1 MKIFFLFNLLFLFLN
16 ISKIKTTDFKKI
28 IESGNPIYAT
38 NNINGDISLL
48 YPSNYE
54 SYSNQVL
61 FNKKSST
68 LLSSSTQG
76 KTCNL
81 TTGEIINADKYNFHI
96 LNEDGTPKVK
106 IEYTNTNS
114 INSTSLACIRERF
127 VVIKIVSDEPTVMLY
142 NSSGES
148 VKNFTMLQTRDS
160 LSDCVGIENSSTP
173 YFVCMFVNSSNGNET
188 HYYILDYDLNKIK
201 GNINMYHGYLT
212 THNSDMVEPYSDKE
226 NLGFKLNQMN
236 STQFL
241 LTMIKNNTG
250 EKIYT
255 VIIKID
261 DSDNNKP
268 LYKVSPRTTD
278 GHFAPLSSCKTDIN
292 YVSVAIISDRRFAI
306 TCKGTNDIYRY
317 AFVENIGTTLSYVK
331 DGSDDLTGELSSSS
345 GFSNVNIVGVQTT
358 LGIFFNQNNDVYF
371 TLLFYPICYDI
382 TISQSDGNVIPVNK
396 NETYI
401 DFLNNIKSG
410 YIKSNSYQIQISTS
424 EFNGKTTN
432 IGLYYKDNSNNINP
446 IVSSDKYNVESET
459 FLFYSGILSGEY
471 KYSYSIYIT
480 DVDIIVSCF
489 LNIIVSCSSSFPNCN
504 ECKYIEGIGESCNI
518 CDTSNQYYP
527 LTYDNGITKYY
538 KNETRTDDYYLIGNS
553 QFEKCHK
560 GCKKCYDSTNN
571 NCLKD
576 ELNCNDEKV
585 YCETTKLYFQIKNE
599 FDYCYKNESRPDGYY
614 LNSNNKFEKCH
625 EGCEK
630 CYGSTNNNCLNDNTC
645 LNNVFF

>member
-1 MKIFFLFNLLFLFLN
+1 MKI
-16 ISKIKTTDFKKI
+16 
-28 IESGNPIYAT
+28 
-38 NNINGDISLL
+38 
-48 YPSNYE
+48 
-54 SYSNQVL
+54 
-61 FNKKSST
+61 
-68 LLSSSTQG
+68 
-76 KTCNL
+76 
-81 TTGEIINADKYNFHI
+81 
-96 LNEDGTPKVK
+96 
-106 IEYTNTNS
+106 
-114 INSTSLACIRERF
+114 
-127 VVIKIVSDEPTVMLY
+127 
-142 NSSGES
+142 
-148 VKNFTMLQTRDS
+148 DS
-160 LSDCVGIENSSTP
+160 LSDCVGIENSSAAAP

-250 EKIYT
+250 QKIYT

-261 DSDNNKP
+261 NLNSDNNKP
-268 LYKVSPRTTD
+268 LYKVSLRTTD

-292 YVSVAIISDRRFAI
+292 YVSVAIISDSRFAI

-432 IGLYYKDNSNNINP
+432 IGLYYKDDINNIN
-446 IVSSDKYNVESET
+446 
-459 FLFYSGILSGEY
+459 
-471 KYSYSIYIT
+471 
-480 DVDIIVSCF
+480 
-489 LNIIVSCSSSFPNCN
+489 
-504 ECKYIEGIGESCNI
+504 
-518 CDTSNQYYP
+518 
-527 LTYDNGITKYY
+527 
-538 KNETRTDDYYLIGNS
+538 
-553 QFEKCHK
+553 
-560 GCKKCYDSTNN
+560 
-571 NCLKD
+571 
-576 ELNCNDEKV
+576 
-585 YCETTKLYFQIKNE
+585 
-599 FDYCYKNESRPDGYY
+599 
-614 LNSNNKFEKCH
+614 
-625 EGCEK
+625 
-630 CYGSTNNNCLNDNTC
+630 
-645 LNNVFF
+645 